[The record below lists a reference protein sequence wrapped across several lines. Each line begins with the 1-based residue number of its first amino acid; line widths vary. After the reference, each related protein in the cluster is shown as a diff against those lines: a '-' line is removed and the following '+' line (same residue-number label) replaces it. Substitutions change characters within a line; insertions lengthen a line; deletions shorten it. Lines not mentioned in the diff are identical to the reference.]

1 MVKLAVTE
9 GIDSAIKPKSMGKDD
24 NMTRKEAMEIF
35 EKHVTQESLKKHT
48 LAVEAGVRGYGKKF
62 DQDIDQWSAAAI
74 LHDLDYEQYPEEHPF
89 IGAKILREQNVD
101 EEIVE
106 AILGH
111 GDHTGVP
118 RKSLLA
124 KVLYASDE
132 LSSFI
137 VACALVRPSK
147 SFEDLKVKSV
157 KKKLKDKAF
166 AKGVDR
172 DILKKGAEELEMDLE
187 DHLNNMIEFLRLRE
201 RELNNEGESL
211 LE

>member
-1 MVKLAVTE
+1 ME
-9 GIDSAIKPKSMGKDD
+9 GSEKSNPLSGSLRSRGRKDD
-24 NMTRKEAMEIF
+24 TMTRKEAMAMF
-35 EKHVTQESLKKHT
+35 ENYVSQEALKKHT
-48 LAVEAGVRGYGKKF
+48 LAVEAGVRGYAEKY
-62 DQDIDQWSAAAI
+62 DQDVDKWSAAAI
-74 LHDLDYEQYPEEHPF
+74 LHDLDYEKYPEEHPL
-89 IGAKILREQNVD
+89 IAAKILREEQVE
-101 EEIVE
+101 EEIIE

-111 GDHTGVP
+111 GDHTGVS
-118 RKSLLA
+118 RESLLS

-132 LSSFI
+132 LASFI

-147 SFEDLKVKSV
+147 SFEDLKLKSV

-172 DILKKGAEELEMDLE
+172 EILKKGAAELEIDLE
-187 DHLNNMIEFLRLRE
+187 EHITNMIEFLRLRE